1 MKWTVVGAV
10 LLSVLSGFMIG
21 TDASAAELPKLIVWT
36 SYDVGT
42 STYVQTACMAD
53 GVTKKTGLK
62 LRVLPSGNDMSRLLP
77 LRSKTAHFATSSGPS
92 VYSGVNGLWDYAKYD
107 WGPQPLRQILSV
119 IDYEQ
124 GIAIGTA
131 ADANIKTLKDLK
143 GKRLTYIPGGPAL
156 NSAMEATLAFA
167 GLTWNDVT
175 KIPAPSL
182 GTSMKFLGEGKADA
196 AWAST
201 TSPAMLEVDRSPHG
215 VYWPE
220 YPPGDKAGWERMHKI
235 APYFIP
241 VNATKGVGVSKQNP
255 RKLVSY
261 AYPLIVTYDSMD
273 ENLVYEMTKAIDI
286 SLDSYKTCH
295 SVMPNWELKK
305 AVTPASMLVPY
316 HPGTVRYLKEKGLWT
331 KELDKKQGQL
341 IQQQASLKKLWDETV
356 VEAKAKK
363 VTDEGLEDFW
373 VKKRAAALK

>member
-1 MKWTVVGAV
+1 MRTA
-10 LLSVLSGFMIG
+10 F
-21 TDASAAELPKLIVWT
+21 TPAAPVPLPEYPRPQMTRPAWQNL
-36 SYDVGT
+36 
-42 STYVQTACMAD
+42 
-53 GVTKKTGLK
+53 
-62 LRVLPSGNDMSRLLP
+62 
-77 LRSKTAHFATSSGPS
+77 
-92 VYSGVNGLWDYAKYD
+92 NGLWDYAKYD

-119 IDYEQ
+119 IDYDQ

-201 TSPAMLEVDRSPHG
+201 TSPAMLEVDRSPRG

-220 YPPGDKAGWERMHKI
+220 YPPGDKAGWERMQKI

-241 VNATKGVGVSKQNP
+241 VNATKGVGVSKEKP

-273 ENLVYEMTKAIDI
+273 ENLVYEMTKAIDV

-295 SVMPNWELKK
+295 SVMPSWELKK
-305 AVTPASMLVPY
+305 AVTLTSMLVPY

-341 IQQQASLKKLWDETV
+341 IQQQASLKKLWDEMV